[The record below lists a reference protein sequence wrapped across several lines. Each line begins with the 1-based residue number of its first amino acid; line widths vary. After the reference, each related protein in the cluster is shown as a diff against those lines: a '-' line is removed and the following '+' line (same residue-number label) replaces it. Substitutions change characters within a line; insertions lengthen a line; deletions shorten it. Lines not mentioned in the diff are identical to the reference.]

1 MHNHC
6 TLQSP
11 RVSLLLSI
19 SFKSLEK
26 PKDQNGQFSD
36 SGVSQRPTQKYKR
49 SFRTKVYSLHHTTPY
64 LSPLLPSSWVVF
76 SSEDPLKI
84 FLAHYTQAKLYFWS
98 FYSPPFSV
106 VISEEISSVRLS
118 IIPSLLK
125 FLSKIQCII
134 LSDDKNFPKLVWW
147 EPLLSVSCEILTC
160 RHQFWLLPSFLAQII
175 LTFLAPGLLPTSR
188 PVQWRELKSK
198 YFKMS
203 SC

>member
-1 MHNHC
+1 MFTSRRLLRRRVCPSSHM
-6 TLQSP
+6 TWRQSSTSDLC
-11 RVSLLLSI
+11 VLNSQSLLLCVWTWFPSVGRQTCPCGN
-19 SFKSLEK
+19 SGEFLWHSHHGLLSLLLLGK
-26 PKDQNGQFSD
+26 LSKFRLPRCFS
-36 SGVSQRPTQKYKR
+36 
-49 SFRTKVYSLHHTTPY
+49 
-64 LSPLLPSSWVVF
+64 PSRDCF
-76 SSEDPLKI
+76 MC
-84 FLAHYTQAKLYFWS
+84 Y
-98 FYSPPFSV
+98 PPFSV